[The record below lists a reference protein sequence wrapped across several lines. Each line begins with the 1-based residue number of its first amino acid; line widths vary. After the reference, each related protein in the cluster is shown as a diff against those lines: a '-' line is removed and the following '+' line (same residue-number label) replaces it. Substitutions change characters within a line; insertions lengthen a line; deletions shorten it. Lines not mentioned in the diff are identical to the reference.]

1 MLVPARQVREDE
13 AKDVGHSKEGVER
26 VDENHNEVRRRQDEV
41 RRRQDE
47 DETKIGVCVV

>member
-26 VDENHNEVRRRQDEV
+26 VDENHDEV